1 MAKRKG
7 SIRNFESI
15 LDEGENASGFTA
27 QTPNGTSKAMGVG
40 WNQSKPLG
48 TMPAEPG
55 GAWQPGRSN
64 RTGE

>member
-7 SIRNFESI
+7 SIRNLESM
-15 LDEGENASGFTA
+15 LDEGENAGGFTA
-27 QTPNGTSKAMGVG
+27 QTPNGTSKAMGLG
-40 WNQSKPLG
+40 WNQRKPW
-48 TMPAEPG
+48 PDFEAEPG